1 MGVKGLWTL
10 LGPVG
15 RPVLLETLEGKILA
29 IDSSIWIYQFQATMR
44 DKEGRGLVN
53 AHVLGFL
60 RRICKLLYYGVRPV
74 FVFDGGAPALKRVTI
89 NERKKRKR
97 GAAAS
102 HAKLAEQLLAAQMR
116 KEALAQVA
124 ASASNARPKNAVASG
139 SGTALGDDTV
149 YLEDYDAPAV
159 PRPPVTPNKSDERR
173 EAERLEKESEARKK
187 RDKYANMDPYALPE
201 VDLEATM
208 TAKANAAK
216 PDPRLATEEEMRA
229 FIDEMRPDDFD
240 ITSPEFR
247 ELPTEVQYEIIG
259 DMRLRSRQ
267 TSYKRLESML
277 RSSRTALDFSRAQI
291 QNLKERNSLTQQLL
305 LTAEGVGKVIDH
317 HLTIPVR
324 VASERNREY
333 VLIKNQGV
341 EGGWVL
347 GVRDTGT
354 KEKPIVIDDN
364 PVKVEEEEDDL
375 LQRASAPYDPDHRQY
390 MRTQALSALADRY
403 TPKKPERLT
412 AQPSSIIPSF
422 GPAPLPGSQPLFES
436 DEPVQLADDEDEW
449 ADDEDLALAVEMS
462 MNSAPSQDTDNP
474 FIVSTQATQASTAFA
489 VDDEDDDEDMEP
501 VPIDLPTT
509 TPERP
514 QSPIDLQ
521 DFESPSPPGSPPLGP
536 VFLPPY
542 QTPAEKAASK
552 IQHAAAFVH
561 DTFKTHPLIS
571 EQSPTRVSPST
582 SRTPARPSISPQASG
597 SRPIVSPSSTSKPS
611 TPVRSN
617 SALARPGSLPMLQT
631 EHTVTPPKQTESSS
645 PFDDSDAGAPIF
657 RARAR
662 PTPKEP
668 VPVGVLPPSGASRIP
683 LSQTL
688 TKDPSALHH
697 PSPSPIVIDKGKQR
711 EVPRVPSREVVS
723 PFRQVVELPDESSSP
738 SPPSSRPFMRKPS
751 ASQADLRRQS
761 FSNLSRVSMPPDLE
775 EPAYPTSP
783 SPSPA
788 PSRTSSAQ
796 PSTSG
801 VPAPGDA
808 PPSPGLV
815 DQRHPSPAVT
825 LSVAAEDESSAP
837 HPSDDEDEIMWSRS
851 PSPTSRTGE
860 DFQPPEDWDAAQ
872 EMDPEAEENEFAQFM
887 SEVKGKD
894 IGTMQREIDEEI
906 STLNQQRKAALV
918 ASEDVTLQM
927 VTQIQN
933 MLRLFGIPFI
943 TAPMEAEAQCAELVH
958 LGLVEG
964 IITDDSDVFLFG
976 GLRVFKNMFN
986 QSKTVECFLLT
997 DLSRELSLDRD
1008 KLIRLA
1014 YLLGSDYVDGLPR
1027 VGPVVAMEMLR
1038 EFPGEDG
1045 LHKFKEWW
1053 LKVQNG
1059 RDKPADNATPFR
1071 RKFKKRYKDLYLPNE
1086 WPNSNVRDAYYHP
1099 TVDESTEPFKWGL
1112 PDLDALRVFLREEL
1126 GWNASKVDETLLPII
1141 RKVGQRGKAAQVNKQ
1156 GTLSSYFD
1164 VSVGSGAYEP
1174 RKRQAYSSKRLQKVV
1189 SDFRKEQMRMEEVR
1203 RSMAPEAEEEDAP
1216 KRSKRKA
1223 KAAAM
1228 EEKAPKRKANGKS
1241 RAMSVASSAGPSAER
1256 SDPVT
1261 AAGEQSPI
1269 VSAKPRPR
1277 PRKVKRG
1284 DDEYMP
1290 GRA

>member
-124 ASASNARPKNAVASG
+124 AATSARPANAVASG
-139 SGTALGDDTV
+139 SGGLGDDTV
-149 YLEDYDAPAV
+149 YLEDYDAPSA
-159 PRPPVTPNKSDERR
+159 PRPPVTPNQSEERR
-173 EAERLEKESEARKK
+173 QAERLEKEVEAKKK
-187 RDKYANMDPYALPE
+187 REKYANMDPYALPE

-208 TAKANAAK
+208 TAKANGAK

-354 KEKPIVIDDN
+354 KEKPIVIADD
-364 PVKVEEEEDDL
+364 PVKVEEEEDL
-375 LQRASAPYDPDHRQY
+375 LQRASAPYDPDHREY

-403 TPKKPERLT
+403 TPKKPERP
-412 AQPSSIIPSF
+412 ASQPSSIIPSF

-436 DEPVQLADDEDEW
+436 DEPAQAADDEDEW

-462 MNSAPSQDTDNP
+462 MHSAPSQDADNP
-474 FIVSTQATQASTAFA
+474 FIVSTQATQASTSAA
-489 VDDEDDDEDMEP
+489 LDDDDDDEDMEP
-501 VPIDLPTT
+501 VPIDLPPMTS
-509 TPERP
+509 EAP
-514 QSPIDLQ
+514 QSPTIDLQ
-521 DFESPSPPGSPPLGP
+521 DFESPSPPPSPPLGP
-536 VFLPPY
+536 IY
-542 QTPAEKAASK
+542 AHQTPAEKAASK
-552 IQHAAAFVH
+552 IQYATAFVH

-582 SRTPARPSISPQASG
+582 SKTPARSSISLHASG
-597 SRPIVSPSSTSKPS
+597 SHAFASPSTSKPS
-611 TPVRSN
+611 TPVRPTSGLAGRP
-617 SALARPGSLPMLQT
+617 SAPSLQT
-631 EHTVTPPKQTESSS
+631 EPVIVTAKQAGSSS
-645 PFDDSDAGAPIF
+645 PFEDSDSGAPIF

-662 PTPKEP
+662 PTPKQP
-668 VPVGVLPPSGASRIP
+668 VPVGELPTTGASRIP

-688 TKDPSALHH
+688 MNDPSSFQRT
-697 PSPSPIVIDKGKQR
+697 PSSPVFDKGKRR
-711 EVPRVPSREVVS
+711 EVQRAPSREIPS
-723 PFRQVVELPDESSSP
+723 PLRQVADSPVAPSTP
-738 SPPSSRPFMRKPS
+738 SPPPSRPPQRRPS
-751 ASQADLRRQS
+751 TSQADLRRQS
-761 FSNLSRVSMPPDLE
+761 FSNLSRVSLPPDRDESVPRASL
-775 EPAYPTSP
+775 

-788 PSRTSSAQ
+788 PSRTSSTQ
-796 PSTSG
+796 PSAAR
-801 VPAPGDA
+801 APTPRQA
-808 PPSPGLV
+808 SPSPQMLE
-815 DQRHPSPAVT
+815 DRQRSPSVA
-825 LSVAAEDESSAP
+825 LSVAAENESSVP
-837 HPSDDEDEIMWSRS
+837 HASDDEDEIMWSRS
-851 PSPTSRTGE
+851 PSPTGAPGE
-860 DFQPPEDWDAAQ
+860 ESQQPPEDWDAAQ

-918 ASEDVTLQM
+918 ASEDITLQM

-933 MLRLFGIPFI
+933 MLRLFGIPYI
-943 TAPMEAEAQCAELVH
+943 TAPMEAEAQCAELVD

-986 QSKTVECFLLT
+986 QSKTVECFLLA
-997 DLSRELSLDRD
+997 DLARELSLDRD

-1014 YLLGSDYVDGLPR
+1014 YLLGSDYVDGIPK

-1053 LKVQNG
+1053 LKVQSG
-1059 RDKPADNATPFR
+1059 RDKPADTATPFR
-1071 RKFKKRYKDLYLPNE
+1071 RKFKKRYKDLYLPSD

-1099 TVDESTEPFKWGL
+1099 TVDESAEPFKWGL

-1126 GWNASKVDETLLPII
+1126 GWNPGKVDDTLLPII
-1141 RKVGQRGKAAQVNKQ
+1141 RKVGQRGKAAQANKQ

-1189 SDFRKEQMRMEEVR
+1189 SDFRKEQARVEEVR
-1203 RSMAPEAEEEDAP
+1203 RSMAPEVEDEAEEAP
-1216 KRSKRKA
+1216 KRTKRKA
-1223 KAAAM
+1223 KAAPS
-1228 EEKAPKRKANGKS
+1228 EEKAAKRKAKGKS
-1241 RAMSVASSAGPSAER
+1241 RATSVSSSAGPSAENVD
-1256 SDPVT
+1256 SNL
-1261 AAGEQSPI
+1261 SPAKESPS
-1269 VSAKPRPR
+1269 VSAKPQPR

-1284 DDEYMP
+1284 DDEYVP
-1290 GRA
+1290 GRR